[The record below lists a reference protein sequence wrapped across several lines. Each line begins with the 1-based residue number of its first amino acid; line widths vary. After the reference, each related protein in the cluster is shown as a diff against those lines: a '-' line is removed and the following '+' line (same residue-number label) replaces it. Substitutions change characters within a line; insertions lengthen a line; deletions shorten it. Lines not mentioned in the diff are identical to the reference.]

1 MSNTSTIRSRS
12 ASLQR
17 QDSRRAFLRRQRL
30 IRSGLVIVFIA
41 TVAIGA
47 PRLGD
52 LPPPV
57 VARVGGRLFL
67 LPPHATVATGL
78 RKAGLKPVSG
88 RLMSIRGSVLSPEAF
103 PFKVTR
109 NGLAVGLGE
118 HLRTHDVIVLT
129 NGTDQAEPTTVE
141 TYAQPA
147 SDPQFVLAGSGNLT
161 AKRGTVSG
169 EVEPISVAAGTGPPT
184 VALTFDDGPNPN
196 TTPPIID
203 ILDRAGIKATF
214 FTVGRMVQ
222 RFPDLVRRE
231 LGDGMTIGDHTF
243 GHTRLAGLPA
253 DRVRGELQ
261 RTIDQLGP
269 LGAHVT
275 LMRPPDG
282 SFDASTIEVAKSMG
296 LRTVVWSVDSKD
308 WSKPG
313 VDAIVR
319 RVVDSV
325 HPGSIILM
333 HDGGPDRSQTVA
345 ALPRIID
352 ELRARGYSFTAMA

>member
-1 MSNTSTIRSRS
+1 M
-12 ASLQR
+12 
-17 QDSRRAFLRRQRL
+17 
-30 IRSGLVIVFIA
+30 VVFVA
-41 TVAIGA
+41 TVAIWA

-52 LPPPV
+52 LPPSV
-57 VARVGGRLFL
+57 TAQVGDRLFL
-67 LPPHATVATGL
+67 LPPKATIATGL
-78 RKAGLKPVSG
+78 AKAGLKPVSG

-103 PFKVTR
+103 PFEVTR
-109 NGLAVGLGE
+109 NGFAVGFNE
-118 HLRTHDVIVLT
+118 RLRTHDVIVLT
-129 NGTDQAEPTTVE
+129 NGNDQTEPSTLE

-147 SDPQFVLAGSGNLT
+147 SNPQFVLAGNGTVT
-161 AKRGTVSG
+161 AKRGTISG
-169 EVEPISVAAGTGPPT
+169 EIEPISVEAGAGPPT

-196 TTPPIID
+196 TTAPIID

-222 RFPDLVRRE
+222 RFPDLVKRE
-231 LGDGMTIGDHTF
+231 LADGMAIGDHTF
-243 GHTRLAGLPA
+243 GHTRLTGLPA
-253 DRVRGELQ
+253 DQVRDELQ
-261 RTIDQLGP
+261 RTIEQLTP
-269 LGAHVT
+269 LGAHIT
-275 LMRPPDG
+275 LMRPPGG

-313 VDAIVR
+313 VDAIVH

-325 HPGSIILM
+325 RPGSIILM

-352 ELRARGYSFTAMA
+352 ELKARGYSFTAMT